1 MMKKSD
7 YSPVGMHVTMKEHD
21 RTFRYF
27 SARLHTLTNCLDL
40 DRPGS
45 WHCHDELDSNLA
57 ALIEQLEAEVERL
70 KNLRQYTLYPSV
82 TQQERVASAVA
93 VQPAQ
98 TAAELI
104 DDLFLTTL

>member
-1 MMKKSD
+1 MKKTD

-45 WHCHDELDSNLA
+45 WHCHEELDSNLS
-57 ALIEQLEAEVERL
+57 ALIEQLESEVERL

-82 TQQERVASAVA
+82 TQQERSVPVLAG
-93 VQPAQ
+93 Q
-98 TAAELI
+98 AADERMEELL
-104 DDLFLTTL
+104 DDLFLL